1 MGIESRFDI
10 RFVAAMALR
19 EKQVQQNYRPV
30 IAVHKWFARRPG
42 SLFRAL
48 LLSEFSERSLEES
61 YFRAHDFTGR
71 KVADPFMGGG
81 TPLLEANRVGCDV
94 FGRDI
99 HPMAAWIVREEL
111 ETLDTEEYGR
121 IAAEVIGSLERDL
134 GARYR
139 TDCPQYGDTE
149 VPVKYFLW
157 VKVLPCERCAAAVDL
172 FPGYL
177 LADDRRHT
185 AHVIVCSQ
193 CGSLNERPD
202 PESPGACDSCS
213 GPLILRGPARRGRC
227 ACPACGHAN
236 RYPRRE
242 GAPIRHRMFAIE
254 YYNPQRAGRHRGRFF
269 KRPDERDLARYR
281 EACSAWEG
289 ESPRHVPEQSIPA
302 GDETGRLHRWGYH
315 RYRDLFNERQL
326 LGLERSARAIAAVA
340 DPRMRRALATNLSDL
355 LRYQNLLCRYDASA
369 LKSLDI
375 FSVHG
380 FPVGLT
386 PCESNLLGV
395 LNGKG
400 RCVGSGGWRN
410 IAQKYRTA
418 KQYCDSPYEVDHRTR
433 PKTIVPIRG
442 EWIGEHLPGNQTPPS
457 RLRGV
462 SVECGSSTDATLP
475 PKSVDAVFTDPPYY
489 GNVQYGELMDFC
501 YVWLRSLARHE
512 SRAFEPPHSLSSQEL
527 TGNRTSSRDLVHY
540 TEGLARVFRRMAAA
554 MKVGAPLA
562 FTFHHNSFEVYAAIG
577 VAILDAGLTC
587 TAAFPCPAEMS
598 GSIHIRG
605 TRSSILDTVFVCRAP
620 SVIGAVEPPKT
631 AADLEKALTADLDAL
646 TAAGLRP
653 TPGDIRCLTFGRLT
667 AAVTPRLVRTWDSG
681 LDCGGKLARVE
692 AETRVFG
699 DPESVARASAAAFE
713 QLFAEPRLP
722 SLFPRSAADAVA
734 V

>member
-1 MGIESRFDI
+1 MSIESRFDI

-71 KVADPFMGGG
+71 QVADPFMGGG

-139 TDCPQYGDTE
+139 TDCPQYGDAE

-157 VKVLPCERCAAAVDL
+157 VKVLPCERCAAEVDL

-177 LADDRRHT
+177 LADDRRHS
-185 AHVIVCSQ
+185 AHVIVCAH
-193 CGSLNERPD
+193 CGALNERAD
-202 PESPGACDSCS
+202 PENSGACDSCS
-213 GPLILRGPARRGRC
+213 ERLILRGPARRGRC
-227 ACPACGHAN
+227 ACPVCGHTN
-236 RYPRRE
+236 RYPRKGE
-242 GAPIRHRMFAIE
+242 SPIRHRMFAIE
-254 YYNPQRAGRHRGRFF
+254 YYNPKRTRQHRGRFF
-269 KRPDERDLARYR
+269 KQPDERDLARYR
-281 EACSAWEG
+281 EARSAWEG
-289 ESPRHVPEQSIPA
+289 ESPRHVPEQSIPV
-302 GDETGRLHRWGYH
+302 GDETGRLHRWGYR

-326 LGLERSARAIAAVA
+326 LGLERSARAITAVA
-340 DPRMRRALATNLSDL
+340 DPRMRRALATNFSDL

-386 PCESNLLGV
+386 PCESNFLGV

-410 IAQKYRTA
+410 ITQKYRTA
-418 KQYCDSPYEVDHRTR
+418 KEYCDSPYEVDHRTR
-433 PKTIVPIRG
+433 PKTVVPIHG
-442 EWIGEHLPGNQTPPS
+442 EWIGEHPPGTESLPPRS
-457 RLRGV
+457 RRV
-462 SVECGSSTDATLP
+462 SVECESATDATLP
-475 PKSVDAVFTDPPYY
+475 PNSVDAVFTDPPYY

-501 YVWLRSLARHE
+501 YVWLRSLARRE
-512 SRAFEPPHSLSSQEL
+512 SRAFDPPHSLSPKEL

-540 TEGLARVFRRMAAA
+540 TEGLAQVFRRMATA

-562 FTFHHNSFEVYAAIG
+562 FTFHHNRLEVYAAIG

-605 TRSSILDTVFVCRAP
+605 THSSILDTVFVCRAP
-620 SVIGAVEPPKT
+620 SVTGAVKAPKSAAEVEKAV
-631 AADLEKALTADLDAL
+631 AADLRAL

-653 TPGDIRCLTFGRLT
+653 TTGDIRCLTFGRLT
-667 AAVTPRLVRTWDSG
+667 AAVVPRLIRDWDTR

-713 QLFAEPRLP
+713 EFSAEPRLP
-722 SLFPRSAADAVA
+722 SLFHRSAADAVA